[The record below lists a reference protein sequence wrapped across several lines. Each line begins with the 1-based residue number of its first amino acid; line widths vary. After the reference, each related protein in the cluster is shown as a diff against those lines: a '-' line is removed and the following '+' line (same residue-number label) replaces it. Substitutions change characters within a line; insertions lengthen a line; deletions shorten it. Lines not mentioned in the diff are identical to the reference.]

1 LKNEVE
7 TWKRYYKEKND
18 ENSSNRNQ
26 VFQLEKKAKAS
37 QAIETDHAIL
47 LQKCKE
53 LEAANVFLRKENE
66 DHQEWTTLAKSLTEK
81 ANALVK
87 ENDTLKFQLEYYKTE
102 FSSERLNARCN
113 VLEAQNQAL
122 IESHTKYK
130 DLQEKTE
137 NELSVLR
144 DSLKELQFKYQTT
157 VEKLNTQ
164 ELLTNINM
172 LNVNNSKTKL
182 LVNNLV
188 KTTEG
193 LERVSAEVKQC
204 H

>member
-1 LKNEVE
+1 MKNEVE